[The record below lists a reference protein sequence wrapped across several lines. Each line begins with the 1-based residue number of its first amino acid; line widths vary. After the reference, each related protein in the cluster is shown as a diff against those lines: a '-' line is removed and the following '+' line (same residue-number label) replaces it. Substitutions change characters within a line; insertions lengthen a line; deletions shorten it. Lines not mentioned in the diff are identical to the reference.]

1 MHHLNKEKRSI
12 MNDRIPQLAGELATE
27 ISKELKSDIKKLGK
41 KTFNLGGVHPEAN
54 KFAHSAE
61 VETFPLPDQ
70 AVVYMT
76 QHLGA
81 PATPIVQKGDK
92 VKVGQLIGEAQTF
105 MCANIHSPIS
115 GTVNRIDM
123 IADISGYKKP
133 AIVIDRE
140 GDEWDESIDTSTD
153 IIREIKLNKEEI
165 IARMKDRGIVGL
177 GGACFP
183 THIKYMLKPEQK
195 CEYLIVNAAE
205 CEPYISTDNRVILE
219 RTEQCLIGIE
229 IALIASGAEK
239 AIIGIEANKP
249 KAIAALV
256 EMCKKFT
263 NIEVQPLKMKYPQG
277 AEKQL
282 IKAITGRSVPNG
294 ALPISVGCIV
304 NNITTMYVLYQAVQK
319 NKPIIQAY
327 TTVSGKSLPKEQC
340 KIFRLRIGTP
350 IRDVLNAVG
359 IPEDTGKII
368 SGGPMMGKAVA
379 NLDAYIA
386 KGMGSLLFMNEKESK
401 RGEVHPCLRCGKCVA
416 GCPMGLQPYL
426 LHAYSNLKRY
436 EDCEKAGI
444 MNCIECGSCSY
455 ICPAN
460 RPLVDFIRVG
470 KAKTGAMIRAR
481 NAK

>member
-1 MHHLNKEKRSI
+1 
-12 MNDRIPQLAGELATE
+12 LAAE
-27 ISKELKSDIKKLGK
+27 ISKELKADIKNLGK
-41 KTFNLGGVHPEAN
+41 KTFPMGGVHPEAN
-54 KFAHSAE
+54 KFAHSAD

-70 AVVYMT
+70 AVVFMG

-105 MCANIHSPIS
+105 MCANVHAPIS

-123 IADISGYKKP
+123 IADITGYKKP
-133 AIVIDRE
+133 AVVIDRE
-140 GDEWDESIDTSTD
+140 GDEWMEDIDTTPD
-153 IIREIKLNKEEI
+153 IIREIKLTKDEI
-165 IARMKDRGIVGL
+165 IARMKSCGIVGL

-183 THIKYMLKPEQK
+183 THIKYMLKPDQK

-219 RTEQCLIGIE
+219 RTEQCMIGIQC
-229 IALIASGAEK
+229 ALIASGAPK
-239 AIIGIEANKP
+239 AIIGIEDNKP
-249 KAIAALV
+249 KAIAALTQ
-256 EMCKKFT
+256 MAKQYP

-319 NKPIIQAY
+319 NKPIVQAY
-327 TTVSGKSLPKEQC
+327 TTVSGKSIPKEQC

-350 IRDVLNAVG
+350 IHAVLDAVG

-368 SGGPMMGKAVA
+368 SGGPMMGKAIA
-379 NLDAYIA
+379 NLDAYIV
-386 KGMGSLLFMNEKESK
+386 KGMGSLLFMNEQESK
-401 RGEVHPCLRCGKCVA
+401 RGPVYPCIRCGKCVSA
-416 GCPMGLQPYL
+416 CPMGLQPYM
-426 LHAYSNLKRY
+426 LHAYSSLKRY
-436 EDCEKAGI
+436 EDCEQFGI
-444 MNCIECGSCSY
+444 MNCIECGSCSFT
-455 ICPAN
+455 CPAN
-460 RPLVDFIRVG
+460 RPLVDMIRVG

>member
-1 MHHLNKEKRSI
+1 
-12 MNDRIPQLAGELATE
+12 MNDRIPELASELAAE
-27 ISKELKSDIKKLGK
+27 ISKELKADIKKLGK
-41 KTFNLGGVHPEAN
+41 KTFPMGGVHPEAN
-54 KFAHSAE
+54 KIAHTAD
-61 VETFPLPDQ
+61 VVTFPLPEQ
-70 AVVYMT
+70 AVVFMG

-105 MCANIHSPIS
+105 MCANVHSPIS

-123 IADISGYKKP
+123 IADITGYKKP
-133 AIVIDRE
+133 AVVIDRE
-140 GDEWDESIDTSTD
+140 GDEWMEDIDTTPD

-195 CEYLIVNAAE
+195 CEYLIINAAE

-219 RTEQCLIGIE
+219 RTEQCMIGIE
-229 IALIASGAEK
+229 CALIASGASK
-239 AIIGIEANKP
+239 AIIGIENNKP
-249 KAIAALV
+249 EAIAALV
-256 EMCKKFT
+256 QMAKKFT
-263 NIEVQPLKMKYPQG
+263 NIEVQPLQMKYPQG

-282 IKAITGRSVPNG
+282 IKALTGRSVPNG

-327 TTVSGKSLPKEQC
+327 TTVSGKSIPKDQC
-340 KIFRLRIGTP
+340 KIFRLRIGTS
-350 IRDVLNAVG
+350 IHDVLNTVG

-368 SGGPMMGKAVA
+368 AGGPMMGKAIS
-379 NLDAYIA
+379 NLDGYIV
-386 KGMGSLLFMNEKESK
+386 KGMGSLLIMNEKESK
-401 RGEVHPCLRCGKCVA
+401 RGPVYPCIRCGKCVGA
-416 GCPMGLQPYL
+416 CPMGLQPYM
-426 LHAYSNLKRY
+426 LHAYSSLKRF
-436 EDCEKAGI
+436 EDCEKFGI
-444 MNCIECGSCSY
+444 MNCIECGSCSFT
-455 ICPAN
+455 CPAN
-460 RPLVDFIRVG
+460 RPLVDMIRVG

>member
-1 MHHLNKEKRSI
+1 
-12 MNDRIPQLAGELATE
+12 MNSRIPELASELASE
-27 ISKELKSDIKKLGK
+27 ISKELKADIKKLGK
-41 KTFNLGGVHPEAN
+41 KTFSMGGVHPEAN
-54 KFAHSAE
+54 KFAHSGE
-61 VETFPLPDQ
+61 VVTFPLPNQ

-123 IADISGYKKP
+123 IPDITGYKKP

-140 GDEWDESIDTSTD
+140 GDEWMEDIDTTPD

-195 CEYLIVNAAE
+195 CEYLIINAAE

-219 RTEQCLIGIE
+219 RTEQCMIGIE
-229 IALIASGAEK
+229 IALIASGASK
-239 AIIGIEANKP
+239 AVIGIENNKP
-249 KAIAALV
+249 DAIAALV
-256 EMCKKFT
+256 QMAKKFT
-263 NIEVQPLKMKYPQG
+263 NIEVQPLQMKYPQG

-319 NKPIIQAY
+319 NKPIVQAY
-327 TTVSGKSLPKEQC
+327 TTVSGKSLPKNEC
-340 KIFRLRIGTP
+340 KIYRLRLGTP
-350 IRDVLNAVG
+350 IRDIINSVG
-359 IPEDTGKII
+359 VPEDTGKII
-368 SGGPMMGKAVA
+368 AGGPMMGKAIA
-379 NLDAYIA
+379 NLDAHIA
-386 KGMGSLLFMNEKESK
+386 KGMGSILFMNEQESE
-401 RGEVHPCLRCGKCVA
+401 RGESYPCIRCGKCIE
-416 GCPMGLQPYL
+416 GCPMGLQPYM
-426 LHAYSNLKRY
+426 LHAYSQLQRY
-436 EDCEKAGI
+436 EDCESIGI
-444 MNCIECGSCSY
+444 MNCIECGCCSFT
-455 ICPAN
+455 CPAN
-460 RPLVDFIRVG
+460 RPLLDYIRLG